1 MNIFNDDRIPTPEE
15 CLKEWDFQTRLKA
28 LEKECV
34 QRESTVIELRHIE
47 QTLRK
52 NIVQLSSTLSQL
64 YQLSG
69 SLAQISI
76 PQEQEQN

>member
-28 LEKECV
+28 LEKECA
-34 QRESTVIELRHIE
+34 QRESTVAALQHTE
-47 QTLRK
+47 QTLRN
-52 NIVQLSSTLSQL
+52 NIVKLSGTLSQL

-76 PQEQEQN
+76 PQDQEQN

>member
-1 MNIFNDDRIPTPEE
+1 VNIFNDDRIPTPEE

-28 LEKECV
+28 LEKECA
-34 QRESTVIELRHIE
+34 QRESTVAALQHTE
-47 QTLRK
+47 QTLRN
-52 NIVQLSSTLSQL
+52 NIVKLSGTLSQL

-76 PQEQEQN
+76 PQDQEQN

>member
-1 MNIFNDDRIPTPEE
+1 MNIFDDDRIPTPEE

-28 LEKECV
+28 LEKECA
-34 QRESTVIELRHIE
+34 QRESTVAALQHTE
-47 QTLRK
+47 QTLRN
-52 NIVQLSSTLSQL
+52 NIVKLSGTLSQL

-76 PQEQEQN
+76 PQDQEQN

>member
-1 MNIFNDDRIPTPEE
+1 MDIFNDDRIPTPEE

-28 LEKECV
+28 LEKECA
-34 QRESTVIELRHIE
+34 QRESTVAALQHTE
-47 QTLRK
+47 QTLRN
-52 NIVQLSSTLSQL
+52 NIVKLSGTLSQL

-76 PQEQEQN
+76 PQDQEQN